1 MLWSR
6 TGAALNS
13 FIILEF
19 YSRSSFSGKF
29 LWRSAKEEVKASCLI
44 GCFSKGILQE
54 WRKVRIARLVANLD
68 QKRKSTHANFG
79 QVAH

>member
-13 FIILEF
+13 FITLEF
-19 YSRSSFSGKF
+19 HSRSSFSGKF
-29 LWRSAKEEVKASCLI
+29 LQRSANEEVKASCLI
-44 GCFSKGILQE
+44 GCFFEGILQE
-54 WRKVRIARLVANLD
+54 WRKVRIGRLTVNLD